1 MRPRKSGGEPTFL
14 TCEIFEYSAAGQF
27 ERLSIFCAT
36 NEQRSL
42 KGWEGGF
49 TPALG
54 ERQPCDQILPMRRQR
69 SRSNPDNANQPRLT
83 PEELRARTFQRAAKL
98 LAAKPRSIAELRER
112 LAERCSSKAIVETV
126 IARLREYGYLDDER
140 YALTYA
146 SSKVRQQPV
155 GRRRLE
161 HSLVMKRVD
170 RKVAEGALDQVFAET
185 PEEELIDRAI
195 EKRVRLRGRPKTRAE
210 AKSLFDH
217 LLRQGFPF
225 ELVGDKVRAA
235 SKTDLEEIE

>member
-1 MRPRKSGGEPTFL
+1 MSLCTSVPSVVNLYSEMRQRRSKLE
-14 TCEIFEYSAAGQF
+14 AAA
-27 ERLSIFCAT
+27 EKASRLS
-36 NEQRSL
+36 
-42 KGWEGGF
+42 
-49 TPALG
+49 
-54 ERQPCDQILPMRRQR
+54 
-69 SRSNPDNANQPRLT
+69 

-98 LAAKPRSIAELRER
+98 LTAKSRSVAELRER
-112 LAERCSSKAIVETV
+112 LLERCSSKDIVETV

-161 HSLVMKRVD
+161 QSLAK
-170 RKVAEGALDQVFAET
+170 RKVERSVADEALDQVFAATSEAD
-185 PEEELIDRAI
+185 LIDRAI

-235 SKTDLEEIE
+235 AKTNLDADD